1 MNERMQRILADL
13 KARQDAGE
21 HMACP
26 RCGCDTM
33 KPAVYT
39 NALSRQADIM
49 VCDDCGMSEAKLA
62 FMGNPMPLTQWA
74 CFKPRRPDGD
84 FKAVTGEEAWREIQE
99 TQLDWVPMRKWYT
112 TGSLAVKCSARMASM
127 YSSTSMK
134 PLLMVTL
141 PSRATMYPAPSGLF
155 RNILRIVG
163 TLGWRTRLG
172 ETQMMHMVGTS

>member
-13 KARQDAGE
+13 KARQEAGE

-33 KPAVYT
+33 KPAIYT

-84 FKAVTGEEAWREIQE
+84 FKAATGEEAWGEIQE
-99 TQLDWVPMRKWYT
+99 TQLDYLKDVFTAWINGDTQNHFAEQRID
-112 TGSLAVKCSARMASM
+112 VKERC
-127 YSSTSMK
+127 K
-134 PLLMVTL
+134 GLKEIWEQPFMVTYAVRDGEL
-141 PSRATMYPAPSGLF
+141 VLRF
-155 RNILRIVG
+155 RMNDGRIEIAHDVTG
-163 TLGWRTRLG
+163 KQEVEG
-172 ETQMMHMVGTS
+172 

>member
-13 KARQDAGE
+13 KARQEAGE

-33 KPAVYT
+33 KPAIYT

-84 FKAVTGEEAWREIQE
+84 FKAVTGEEAWREIQDHFAE
-99 TQLDWVPMRKWYT
+99 QRID
-112 TGSLAVKCSARMASM
+112 VKERC
-127 YSSTSMK
+127 K
-134 PLLMVTL
+134 GLKEIWEQPFMVTYDVRDGEL
-141 PSRATMYPAPSGLF
+141 VLRF
-155 RNILRIVG
+155 RMNN
-163 TLGWRTRLG
+163 G
-172 ETQMMHMVGTS
+172 EVEVAHDVTGKQEVDA

>member
-13 KARQDAGE
+13 KARQEAGE

-33 KPAVYT
+33 KPAIYT

-49 VCDDCGMSEAKLA
+49 VCDDCSMSEAKLA

-99 TQLDWVPMRKWYT
+99 TQLDYLKDVFTAWINGNTQDDFAEQRID
-112 TGSLAVKCSARMASM
+112 VKEHC
-127 YSSTSMK
+127 K
-134 PLLMVTL
+134 GLKEIWEQPFMVTYDVRDGEL
-141 PSRATMYPAPSGLF
+141 VLRF
-155 RNILRIVG
+155 RMNN
-163 TLGWRTRLG
+163 G
-172 ETQMMHMVGTS
+172 EVEVAHDVTGKQEVEA

>member
-33 KPAVYT
+33 KPTIYT

-84 FKAVTGEEAWREIQE
+84 FKAVTGEEAWAEIQA
-99 TQLDWVPMRKWYT
+99 TQLVLLLGIILFVGAICGLNVISKL
-112 TGSLAVKCSARMASM
+112 SK
-127 YSSTSMK
+127 TS
-134 PLLMVTL
+134 
-141 PSRATMYPAPSGLF
+141 F
-155 RNILRIVG
+155 LRCI
-163 TLGWRTRLG
+163 
-172 ETQMMHMVGTS
+172 S